1 MNRLIKYFR
10 KNYKMLMSSF
20 ILSFILWFAVTTD
33 KEYTYKIEIP
43 LKINRVAKD
52 RVLMEIPPEKAL
64 VEVRG
69 KGRSL
74 FSLYFYNPEV
84 ELELPEVDHSTTIHL
99 KDYINHFNL
108 PMEFG
113 VHIVDVIEPKNI
125 EIRVDKVA
133 EFKKYVNVRSIIKTQ
148 PGYILMSTI
157 PSIDSVLVTGPIS
170 LITQIQEISTDTFT
184 VENIKYP
191 FKRKQKLISPNP
203 AVVHLEPA
211 EIEVNYIIEQLVERK
226 IYNIPIQF
234 VGLPDNLLAES
245 TPAMISLKVKGGES
259 IIAAIT
265 PDEISA
271 TFNFT
276 KNYKVGKIKY
286 PVEIE
291 TPGNVSWLEASPQ
304 FFELKLK
311 KKESIL

>member
-1 MNRLIKYFR
+1 MNKLIKYFR

-20 ILSFILWFAVTTD
+20 ILAFILWFAVTTD

-52 RVLMEIPPEKAL
+52 RVLKELPPEKAV

-84 ELELPEVDHSTTIHL
+84 ELDLPEVNNSTTIHL

-113 VHIVDVIEPKNI
+113 VRIIDVIEPKNI
-125 EIRVDKVA
+125 ELQVDRFA
-133 EFKKYVNVRSIIKTQ
+133 EMIKYISVSSVIKTQ
-148 PGYILMSTI
+148 PGYVLMNTT
-157 PSIDSVLVTGPIS
+157 PSQDSVIVSGPIS
-170 LITQIQEISTDTFT
+170 LIRELKEISTDTFS
-184 VENIKYP
+184 VDNVKYP
-191 FKRKQKLISPNP
+191 FKRKQRLISPNP
-203 AVVHLEPA
+203 NVIHLEPS
-211 EIEVNYIIEQLVERK
+211 EIEVNYNIEQLVERK

-291 TPGNVSWLEASPQ
+291 TPLNVSWLEASPQ

-311 KKESIL
+311 KKESNL